1 VGVTVT
7 CVAHPIIATEA
18 NAAANLLNPFI
29 LPPVGCVAIG
39 TQPAASSLD
48 KPAGCHYTLRPD
60 SPMNEA
66 KQLNVG
72 LVGAGVVGGGV
83 VKHLTRNDDLITERL
98 GMRIHLKWV
107 CDKDQS
113 RLKDLPIASKHLT
126 GNVQQVLQ
134 DPDVHVIVEL
144 VGGTGFARTL
154 ILDALN
160 RGKVVVT
167 ANKALLAHDGEELF
181 SAAAKTSSNIFYEA
195 SVCGGIP
202 IIKSLREGFVAN
214 HFPIIYGIVN
224 GTCNYILSRMTADN
238 LHFEEALEE
247 AQSRGYAEAD
257 PALDIDGVDS
267 AHKATILASLAHGFW
282 TGFENTYVEGIR
294 QVSQLDIQIA
304 RELGYTIKLLAIV
317 KSDEDCNSPAVEVR
331 VHPTLIPHS
340 HVLSSVNGVFNGIV
354 VHGDVV
360 GDTMFYGRGAG
371 ADATAS
377 AVISDLADAALNLKF
392 GSKQRVPAFVSHRL
406 NARVRTI
413 DDVESRYYLRL
424 TVEDRS
430 GVIAKVSQILGE
442 ADISIASVLQREA
455 PEPKAGHTA
464 DSSGTVPLIMMLHT
478 AKDRAVRDAIAKI
491 DALSVVKSKTVVI
504 RVENFEAATS

>member
-1 VGVTVT
+1 M
-7 CVAHPIIATEA
+7 
-18 NAAANLLNPFI
+18 
-29 LPPVGCVAIG
+29 
-39 TQPAASSLD
+39 SD
-48 KPAGCHYTLRPD
+48 
-60 SPMNEA
+60 A

-83 VKHLTRNDDLITERL
+83 VKHLTRNADLIAERL
-98 GMRIHLKWV
+98 GMRLHLKWV
-107 CDKDQS
+107 CDKDES
-113 RLKDLPIASKHLT
+113 RLKGLPVPKESLT
-126 GNVQQVLQ
+126 GDVQKVLQ
-134 DPDVHVIVEL
+134 DPDVHVVVEL
-144 VGGTGFARTL
+144 VGGTGFAKSL

-181 SAAAKTSSNIFYEA
+181 SAAAKNSTNIFYEA

-214 HFPIIYGIVN
+214 HFPILYGIVN
-224 GTCNYILSRMTADN
+224 GTCNYILSRMTADD

-247 AQSRGYAEAD
+247 AQSRGYAEAN

-282 TGFENTYVEGIR
+282 TGFDNTYVEGIR
-294 QVSQLDIQIA
+294 QISRLDIQIA
-304 RELGYTIKLLAIV
+304 RELGYTIKLLAVV
-317 KSDEDCNSPAVEVR
+317 KSDGNTHSPAVEVR

-430 GVIAKVSQILGE
+430 GVIAKVSHILGE

-478 AKDRAVRDAIAKI
+478 AKDRAVREAVAKI
-491 DALSVVKSKTVVI
+491 DALSVVKHKTVVI

>member
-1 VGVTVT
+1 MSD
-7 CVAHPIIATEA
+7 E
-18 NAAANLLNPFI
+18 
-29 LPPVGCVAIG
+29 
-39 TQPAASSLD
+39 
-48 KPAGCHYTLRPD
+48 
-60 SPMNEA
+60 

-83 VKHLTRNDDLITERL
+83 VKHLTHNADLITERL

-113 RLKDLPIASKHLT
+113 RLKGLNVPAENLT
-126 GNVQQVLQ
+126 GDVQKVLQ
-134 DPDVHVIVEL
+134 DPDVHVVVEL
-144 VGGTGFARTL
+144 VGGTGFAKSL

-181 SAAAKTSSNIFYEA
+181 DVAAKNSTNIFYEA

-214 HFPIIYGIVN
+214 QFPILYGIVN
-224 GTCNYILSRMTADN
+224 GTCNYILSRMSADD

-247 AQSRGYAEAD
+247 AQTRGYAEAN

-294 QVSQLDIQIA
+294 QVSRLDIQIA

-317 KSDEDCNSPAVEVR
+317 KTGGEGNSPAVEVR

-354 VHGDVV
+354 VRGDVV

-392 GSKQRVPAFVSHRL
+392 ASKQRVPAFVSHRL

-424 TVEDRS
+424 TVEDRA
-430 GVIAKVSQILGE
+430 GVIAKVSQILGDS
-442 ADISIASVLQREA
+442 DISIASVLQRET
-455 PEPKAGHTA
+455 PEPKAGHKDAGAGTA
-464 DSSGTVPLIMMLHT
+464 QLIMMLHT
-478 AKDRAVRDAIAKI
+478 AKDRAVREAIAKI
-491 DALSVVKSKTVVI
+491 DGLSVVKNKTVVI
-504 RVENFEAATS
+504 RVESFDATTK